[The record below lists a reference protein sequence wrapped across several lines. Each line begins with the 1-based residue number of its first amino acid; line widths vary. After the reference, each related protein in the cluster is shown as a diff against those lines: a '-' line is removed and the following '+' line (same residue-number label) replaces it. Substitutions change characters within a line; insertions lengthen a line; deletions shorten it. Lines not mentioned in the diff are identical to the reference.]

1 MKSTIIHRLV
11 ICLVAIVM
19 EIQIFLV
26 STNAISNATGDV
38 NADGFITVEDAC
50 LVLEDY
56 ARRSAGLS
64 SHLYTEQERLAD
76 VDGDAQI
83 AVEDAVYILQ
93 YYAQQSVGLQPDW
106 KEVTMSAEERTAWI
120 YSKTVLE
127 LMNQQR
133 VKNGVQELQ
142 TNDLLY
148 QAARIRAK
156 ELEQSFSHARPN
168 GEDPFTVLDAYEISY
183 YAVGEN
189 IAKGYTTPESVMNA
203 WMNSEGHRANILDS
217 DFLSAAVGV
226 YQNASGTY
234 YWSIFFI
241 GF

>member
-1 MKSTIIHRLV
+1 MKSTTIHRLV
-11 ICLVAIVM
+11 ICLVAMVM
-19 EIQIFLV
+19 GIQISIV
-26 STNAISNATGDV
+26 PTNAVSYTTGDV
-38 NADGFITVEDAC
+38 NGDGSITVEDAC

-64 SHLYTEQERLAD
+64 SYLYTEQEIIAD
-76 VDGDAQI
+76 VNGDEQI

-93 YYAQQSVGLQPDW
+93 YYAQQSAGLQPDW
-106 KEVTMSAEERTAWI
+106 KELTMSAEERKAWT

-133 VKNGVQELQ
+133 ATNGVQALQ
-142 TNDLLY
+142 TDDLLY
-148 QAARIRAK
+148 QAAMIRAK

-183 YAVGEN
+183 YAAGEN
-189 IAKGYTTPESVMNA
+189 IAKGYATPESVMNA
-203 WMNSEGHRANILDS
+203 WMNSKGHRANILDS
-217 DFLSAAVGV
+217 DFQSAAVGV

-241 GF
+241 G